1 MAAELVNALTAGEN
15 LELQELLAN
24 SMSTSGQLVAF
35 FGVIVGGAVLGAV
48 ASVVGIAAVIFAND
62 WRQRIDLERYLRGT
76 TTPSPPVPTTLDPSK
91 LFMLWHDLI
100 FFKFKIRP
108 K

>member
-1 MAAELVNALTAGEN
+1 MAAELINALSTGEN

-24 SMSTSGQLVAF
+24 TMSTSGQLMAF

-48 ASVVGIAAVIFAND
+48 ASVIGIAAVVFAND

-76 TTPSPPVPTTLDPSK
+76 TTPSPPEATTLDPSK
-91 LFMLWHDLI
+91 KIILLQLF
-100 FFKFKIRP
+100 
-108 K
+108 

>member
-24 SMSTSGQLVAF
+24 SLSTSGQLMVF

-48 ASVVGIAAVIFAND
+48 ASVVGIAAVVFAND

-91 LFMLWHDLI
+91 LFML
-100 FFKFKIRP
+100 
-108 K
+108 